1 MNISEHD
8 LNDLIQLSQLLLT
21 EEGRHDI
28 KGIADALLEILGDIK
43 RGRPSG
49 GIERMI

>member
-8 LNDLIQLSQLLLT
+8 LNDLIKLSQLLLT
-21 EEGRHDI
+21 EEGRNDI

-43 RGRPSG
+43 RGHPSG